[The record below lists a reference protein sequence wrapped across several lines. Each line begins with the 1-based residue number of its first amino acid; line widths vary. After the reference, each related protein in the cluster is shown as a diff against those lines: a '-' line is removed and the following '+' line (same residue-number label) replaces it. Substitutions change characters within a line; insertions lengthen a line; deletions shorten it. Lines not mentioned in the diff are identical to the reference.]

1 MYGHASEGA
10 SQTKGPMGRDRMSI
24 VGQEKWQVDTPA
36 LWVDL
41 DLMERNI
48 QALAQFFRGAGVAW
62 RPHIKGIKVPAIA
75 HMALDAGAIG
85 VTCAKLSEAEVMAAA
100 GIKDILIANQVVGA
114 SKVARLVGLRR
125 HADVLVAVDSLENVQ
140 EISQA
145 AAGAGVVVRVL
156 IEVNTGLNRCG
167 LEPGDLVVEFA
178 RQVATLPGIELAG
191 LMGWE
196 GHVVALNDP
205 EEKQRRC
212 REAVGLLLRSADLC
226 RAAGFR
232 TPIVSAGGSGTYQ
245 ITARMPGVTE
255 IQAGGAIFTDVT
267 YRSRGVD
274 LDCSLFILATV
285 VSRPTPTRAV
295 IDAGRKAMGGE
306 TMMPQV
312 KAVAGAR
319 LVKMNAEHGI
329 LELDS
334 ARIPLKVGDKIDLVV
349 GYGDSTVFLHDHLF
363 GIRNGRVETAW
374 AIQGRGKLS

>member
-1 MYGHASEGA
+1 
-10 SQTKGPMGRDRMSI
+10 MSI
-24 VGQEKWQVDTPA
+24 VGQEKWQLDTPA

-41 DLMERNI
+41 DLMESNI
-48 QALAQFFRGAGVAW
+48 QTLAQFFKGAGVAW
-62 RPHIKGIKVPAIA
+62 RPHTKGIKVPAIA

-85 VTCAKLSEAEVMAAA
+85 VTCAKLSEAEVLAAA
-100 GIKDILIANQVVGA
+100 GVKDILIANQVVGA
-114 SKVARLVGLRR
+114 SKVARLVSLRR
-125 HADVLVAVDSLENVQ
+125 HADVMVAVDSLENVQ
-140 EISQA
+140 NISQIA
-145 AAGAGVVVRVL
+145 VRAGVVVRVL
-156 IEVNTGLNRCG
+156 IEVNTGMNRCG
-167 LEPGDLVVEFA
+167 LEPGAPVVEFA
-178 RQVATLPGIELAG
+178 RQIAALPGIDLAG

-196 GHVVALNDP
+196 GHVAALKDA

-212 REAVGLLLRSADLC
+212 REAVGLLLRSADMC

-232 TPIVSAGGSGTYQ
+232 ISIVSGGGSGTYQ
-245 ITARMPGVTE
+245 ITARMPGMTE

-267 YRSRGVD
+267 YRSWGVD
-274 LDCSLFILATV
+274 LDCSLFVLATV

-306 TMMPQV
+306 STMPQV

-329 LELDS
+329 LELDG

-349 GYGDSTVFLHDHLF
+349 GYGDNTVFLHDHLF
-363 GIRNGRVETAW
+363 GVRNGKIETAW